1 MLPHSIKS
9 PLPLV
14 CSYNTF
20 GKNIFFYFL
29 SFRDH
34 NGGNV
39 DLAKMVPDIKV
50 FGGDDRIGALTEKV
64 SHNSQFQVCWFKI
77 QFRIDE

>member
-1 MLPHSIKS
+1 M
-9 PLPLV
+9 
-14 CSYNTF
+14 
-20 GKNIFFYFL
+20 
-29 SFRDH
+29 
-34 NGGNV
+34 

-77 QFRIDE
+77 EFRIDE